1 MSKYHWW
8 VDERTGKVHRDYET
22 PISHEEKLAKMRA
35 KKKRDAQKK
44 ARKRNRRK

>member
-1 MSKYHWW
+1 MSKYNWW
-8 VDERTGKVHRDYET
+8 VDERTGKVHTAYEP
-22 PISHEEKLAKMRA
+22 PISHEEKLVKMLA